1 MAKKGTSTKNSE
13 LAGSN
18 VVNPPPSVKPANSQ
32 VKDKRTSDMNAVL
45 GSRGATDAIS
55 GYKDNDITA
64 NLVNSKHTNPT
75 ISAAKDNGRVG
86 KASSKVSW
94 EHKKGSI
101 LTLQ

>member
-18 VVNPPPSVKPANSQ
+18 AINPPPSVKPANAG
-32 VKDKRTSDMNAVL
+32 VKDKRAADCGAIL
-45 GSRGATDAIS
+45 GSKGATDAIA

-75 ISAAKDNGRVG
+75 ISAAKDGGRVG